1 MQKIRNKAEYDD
13 LIADISECLEWYER
27 KGIEVNDYSSQD
39 KRKKLQIIYN
49 LTLDNGDKL
58 RLAFTHNNIAHLL
71 GVDTEYLKT
80 TGLFKGDSYSILKE
94 VCNDSYRLYSMVKD
108 GHMIYDNFISDFAY
122 EKVQGF
128 KNICGIDLYNIEFI
142 CKYSKDNSY
151 ITGYQ
156 QLEGDYYIAYR
167 ADNGLFIIGFKK
179 NDNYY
184 YPMTNR
190 YINFEDE
197 QSVAFLNTLLTN
209 QSITMPSM
217 SSLYFVNNDS
227 YSKTMYVDYTKKA
240 KMIRSLMQYNQK
252 YNVYVDV
259 SSGYSFVLEKLLK
272 KFNENDNMY
281 PICNKMFEYI
291 QNRVSIDVKELER
304 EFGIIPDDM
313 KTIIDGYNSSL
324 SKDLS
329 AALDEHT
336 KMIMS
341 ERDRLS
347 EENQRHIKELEEL
360 KRQLLDA
367 QTLISQ
373 LRIEN
378 EGYRERESSIKRI
391 LSMKEDLQ

>member
-167 ADNGLFIIGFKK
+167 SDNGLFIIGFKK

-304 EFGIIPDDM
+304 EFGIIPDDI
-313 KTIIDGYNSSL
+313 KTIIDGYNGSL

-336 KMIMS
+336 KIVMS

-360 KRQLLDA
+360 KKELLET